1 MEIPSM
7 ILKKLYATG
16 SLSNVKDG
24 VHFCLT
30 NPLGDATLTGISK
43 VEINGNEMPLDK
55 VIATVEGQPVKAS
68 EVDTNNPIR
77 FLLGQTVDIHVQ
89 ADALEEDKEHCLS
102 FAFQTEPFGPLNFEV
117 QDTITK
123 QDTITEK
130 DGAETSIPHDR
141 AHNYETE
148 IIQKRQ
154 AFIEAYSGVTLEH
167 IDKYSFDPKLT
178 QGNIENFTGVA
189 QVPIGFAGPLK
200 INGEHADGEF
210 LIPLA
215 TTEGT
220 LVASYNRGIKMINL
234 CGGITTTILDDVMQ
248 RAPGFIFDSARE
260 ARAFARWIDENIED
274 IRKQAE
280 ATSNIAKLID
290 IQKFLTSKLVYLR
303 FNYTTGD
310 AAGQNMVTAAT
321 FAACNWILDH
331 FKGIRRHYMDG
342 NMTTDKKTSVINT
355 LHTRGKR
362 VTAEVILKRDLLIE
376 QLRVDPE
383 TCEYYMQVSSLGTFM
398 AGGSSNGVQ
407 NANALAALFI
417 ATGQDVAN
425 VVESSTGM
433 VHMETTSEGDLYASL
448 TLPSLIV
455 GTYGGGT
462 GLPTQ
467 RECLEILGCYG
478 EGKALKFAEIV
489 TAVAAAGEI
498 SLGAAVSSL
507 EWVSAHEKLGRNR

>member
-7 ILKKLYATG
+7 FLQKLYASG
-16 SLSNVKDG
+16 SLLNVKGG
-24 VHFCLT
+24 VTFCLT
-30 NPLGDATLTGISK
+30 NPLGDATLTGILK
-43 VEINGNEMPLDK
+43 VEISGKEMSLDK

-68 EVDTNNPIR
+68 DVDKDNPIQ
-77 FLLGQTVDIHVQ
+77 FLLGQTVDIHVHTN
-89 ADALEEDKEHCLS
+89 ALEIGKEQCLS

-117 QDTITK
+117 KDTIADKDAPVTK
-123 QDTITEK
+123 
-130 DGAETSIPHDR
+130 IPQDR
-141 AHNYETE
+141 AHNYDAD
-148 IIQKRQ
+148 IIEKRQ
-154 AFIEAYSGVTLEH
+154 AFVESYSGVTLEH
-167 IDKYSFDPKLT
+167 INKYSFDPKVT

-234 CGGITTTILDDVMQ
+234 CGGITTTISEDIMQ
-248 RAPGFIFDSARE
+248 RAPVFVFDSARE
-260 ARAFARWIDENIED
+260 ALAFTRWIDENIED

-280 ATSNIAKLID
+280 ATSNVAKLID
-290 IQKFLTSKLVYLR
+290 IQKFLTSKLAYLR

-321 FAACNWILDH
+321 FTACNWILDN
-331 FKGIRRHYMDG
+331 FKTIRRFYMDG
-342 NMTTDKKTSVINT
+342 NMTTDKKASVINT

-362 VTAEVILKRDLLIE
+362 VTAELIIKRDLLIE
-376 QLRVDPE
+376 HMRVDPE
-383 TCEYYMQVSSLGTFM
+383 TCEYFMKVSNLGTFM
-398 AGGSSNGVQ
+398 AGSASNGPQ
-407 NANALAALFI
+407 SANALAALFI
-417 ATGQDVAN
+417 ATGQDAAN
-425 VVESSTGM
+425 VAESSTGM
-433 VHMETTSEGDLYASL
+433 VHMETTPEGDLYASL

-478 EGKALKFAEIV
+478 EGKVLKFAEIV

>member
-1 MEIPSM
+1 M

-16 SLSNVKDG
+16 SLSNTEEG

-43 VEINGNEMPLDK
+43 IEISGTEMPLDK
-55 VIATVEGQPVKAS
+55 VVADVEGQPIKAS
-68 EVDTNNPIR
+68 EVDKNNPIQ

-89 ADALEEDKEHCLS
+89 SDALEKDKEHCLN
-102 FAFQTEPFGPLNFEV
+102 FAFETEPFGPLNFEV
-117 QDTITK
+117 N
-123 QDTITEK
+123 DTITEK
-130 DGAETSIPHDR
+130 DDASAKIPHDR
-141 AHNYETE
+141 AHNYETD

-154 AFIEAYSGVTLEH
+154 AFIESYSGVTLEH
-167 IDKYSFDPKLT
+167 INKYSFDPKVT

-200 INGEHADGEF
+200 VNGEHADGEF

-234 CGGITTTILDDVMQ
+234 CGGITTTISDDMMQ
-248 RAPGFIFDSARE
+248 RAPAFSFDSART
-260 ARAFARWIDENIED
+260 ALAFARWIDENIED

-280 ATSNIAKLID
+280 ATSNVAKLIE

-310 AAGQNMVTAAT
+310 AAGQNMVTGAT
-321 FAACNWILDH
+321 FAACNWIVDH
-331 FKGIRRHYMDG
+331 FDGIRHFYMDG
-342 NMTTDKKTSVINT
+342 NMTTDKKTSTINT

-376 QLRVDPE
+376 HMRVDPE
-383 TCEYYMQVSSLGTFM
+383 ACEYYIKVSSLGTFM
-398 AGGSSNGVQ
+398 AGGTSNGVQ
-407 NANALAALFI
+407 SANAIAALFI
-417 ATGQDVAN
+417 ATGQDAAN

-433 VHMETTSEGDLYASL
+433 VHMEVTPQGDLYASL
-448 TLPSLIV
+448 TIPSLIV

-478 EGKALKFAEIV
+478 EGKVLKFAEIV
-489 TAVAAAGEI
+489 AAVAAAGEI

-507 EWVSAHEKLGRNR
+507 EWVSAHERYGRNR

>member
-1 MEIPSM
+1 MEIPSL
-7 ILKKLYATG
+7 ILQKLYSAG

-24 VHFCLT
+24 IHFCLT
-30 NPLGDATLTGISK
+30 NPLGDATLTGILK
-43 VEINGNEMPLDK
+43 VEISGQEMPLDI
-55 VIATVEGQPVKAS
+55 VIATVDGQPVKAS
-68 EVDTNNPIR
+68 EVGTDNPIQ

-89 ADALEEDKEHCLS
+89 TDALENGKEQCLS
-102 FAFQTEPFGPLNFEV
+102 FAFQTDPFGPLDFEV
-117 QDTITK
+117 K
-123 QDTITEK
+123 DTITEK
-130 DGAETSIPHDR
+130 DGVGTRIPHDR
-141 AHNYETE
+141 AHNYETD

-154 AFIEAYSGVTLEH
+154 KFIESYSDLTLKH
-167 IDKYSFDPKLT
+167 INKYSFDPKVT

-200 INGEHADGEF
+200 VNGEHADGEF

-234 CGGITTTILDDVMQ
+234 CGGITTTVSEDIMQ
-248 RAPGFIFDSARE
+248 RAPVFVFDSARE
-260 ARAFARWIDENIED
+260 ALAFARWIDENIED
-274 IRKQAE
+274 IRKHAE
-280 ATSNIAKLID
+280 ATSNVAKLID

-321 FAACNWILDH
+321 FAACAWILDH
-331 FKGIRRHYMDG
+331 FKGIRRYYMDS
-342 NMTTDKKTSVINT
+342 NMTTDKKASVINT

-362 VTAEVILKRDLLIE
+362 VTAELIIKRDLLIE
-376 QLRVDPE
+376 HMRVDPE
-383 TCEYYMQVSSLGTFM
+383 TCEYFMKVSSLGTFM
-398 AGGSSNGVQ
+398 AGGASNGPQ
-407 NANALAALFI
+407 SANALAALFI
-417 ATGQDVAN
+417 ATGQDAAN
-425 VVESSTGM
+425 VAESATGM
-433 VHMETTSEGDLYASL
+433 VHMETTPEGDLYASL

-478 EGKALKFAEIV
+478 EGKVLKFAEIV

>member
-1 MEIPSM
+1 M
-7 ILKKLYATG
+7 ILKKLYAAG
-16 SLSNVKDG
+16 SLSNVKNG
-24 VHFCLT
+24 IHFCLT
-30 NPLGDATLTGISK
+30 NPLGDATLTGMSK
-43 VEINGNEMPLDK
+43 VEINGIEMPLNK
-55 VIATVEGQPVKAS
+55 IIATVEGQPVKAS
-68 EVDTNNPIR
+68 KVNTDNPIR
-77 FLLGQTVDIHVQ
+77 FVLGQTVDIHVQ
-89 ADALEEDKEHCLS
+89 TDAIEENKAHCLS
-102 FAFQTEPFGPLNFEV
+102 FSFQTDPFGPLNFDVE
-117 QDTITK
+117 
-123 QDTITEK
+123 DTITEK
-130 DGAETSIPHDR
+130 DSVKTGIPHDR
-141 AHNYETE
+141 NHNYETE
-148 IIQKRQ
+148 IIQQRQ
-154 AFIEAYSGVTLEH
+154 EFIEAYSGVTIEH
-167 IDKYSFDPKLT
+167 INKYSFDPKVM

-200 INGEHADGEF
+200 VNGEYADGEY

-234 CGGITTTILDDVMQ
+234 CGGITTTISDDVMQ
-248 RAPGFIFDSARE
+248 RAPGFVFDSARQ
-260 ARAFARWIDENIED
+260 ARAFSRWVDENIED
-274 IRKQAE
+274 IRKKAE
-280 ATSNIAKLID
+280 ATSNVAKLID

-331 FKGIRRHYMDG
+331 FKGICRHYMDG
-342 NMTTDKKTSVINT
+342 NMTTDKKTSTINT
-355 LHTRGKR
+355 LLTRGKR

-376 QLRVDPE
+376 HLRVDPE
-383 TCEYYMQVSSLGTFM
+383 ACEYYMKVSSLGTFM

-407 NANALAALFI
+407 SANAIAAMFI

-433 VHMETTSEGDLYASL
+433 VHMETTPEGDLYASL
-448 TLPSLIV
+448 TIPSLIV

-462 GLPTQ
+462 ALPTQ
-467 RECLEILGCYG
+467 KECLDILGCYG
-478 EGKALKFAEIV
+478 QGKARKFAEIV

-507 EWVSAHEKLGRNR
+507 EWISAHEKLGRNR

>member
-1 MEIPSM
+1 MEIPSI

-16 SLSNVKDG
+16 SLSNTREG

-30 NPLGDATLTGISK
+30 NPLGNATLTGMTT
-43 VEINGNEMPLDK
+43 VAINGNEMPLDK
-55 VIATVEGQPVKAS
+55 IIATVEGQPVKAS
-68 EVDTNNPIR
+68 EVNENNAIQ

-89 ADALEEDKEHCLS
+89 TDALEKDKEHCLN

-117 QDTITK
+117 TDTIT
-123 QDTITEK
+123 DK
-130 DGAETSIPHDR
+130 DRVKTGIPHDR
-141 AHNYETE
+141 NHNYEPE
-148 IIQKRQ
+148 IIQQRQ
-154 AFIEAYSGVTLEH
+154 EFVGNYSGVTIEH
-167 IDKYSFDPKLT
+167 INKYSFDPKVT

-200 INGEHADGEF
+200 VNGEHADGEF

-234 CGGITTTILDDVMQ
+234 CGGITTTISDDMMQ
-248 RAPGFIFDSARE
+248 RAPVFSFDSARK
-260 ARAFARWIDENIED
+260 AMTFARWIDENIEEL
-274 IRKQAE
+274 RKQAE
-280 ATSNIAKLID
+280 ATSNVAKLIG

-331 FKGIRRHYMDG
+331 FKGISRHYMDG
-342 NMTTDKKTSVINT
+342 NMTTDKKTSTINT
-355 LHTRGKR
+355 LYTRGKR
-362 VTAEVILKRDLLIE
+362 VTAEVTLKRDLLIE
-376 QLRVDPE
+376 HLRVDPE
-383 TCEYYMQVSSLGTFM
+383 ACEYYMKVSSLGTFM

-407 NANALAALFI
+407 SANALAAMFI

-433 VHMETTSEGDLYASL
+433 VHMETTPEGDLYASL

-462 GLPTQ
+462 ALPTQ
-467 RECLEILGCYG
+467 KECLEILGCYG
-478 EGKALKFAEIV
+478 QGKALKFAEIV
-489 TAVAAAGEI
+489 AAVAAAGEI

>member
-1 MEIPSM
+1 VEIPSI
-7 ILKKLYATG
+7 ILQKLYLAG
-16 SLSNVKDG
+16 SLSNTEEG

-30 NPLGDATLTGISK
+30 NPLGNATLTGMTT
-43 VEINGNEMPLDK
+43 VAINGNEMPLDK
-55 VIATVEGQPVKAS
+55 IIAQVEDQSVKAS
-68 EVDTNNPIR
+68 EVDENNAIQ
-77 FLLGQTVDIHVQ
+77 FLVGQTVDIYVQ
-89 ADALEEDKEHCLS
+89 TDALEEDKEHCLS
-102 FAFQTEPFGPLNFEV
+102 FAFQTVPFGPLNFEV
-117 QDTITK
+117 NDTIAGK
-123 QDTITEK
+123 NDDSGK
-130 DGAETSIPHDR
+130 IPHDR

-154 AFIEAYSGVTLEH
+154 AFIETYADVTLEH
-167 IDKYSFDPKLT
+167 INKYSFDPKVT

-200 INGEHADGEF
+200 VNGEHADGEF

-234 CGGITTTILDDVMQ
+234 CGGVTTTISDDMMQ
-248 RAPGFIFDSARE
+248 RAPVFSFDSARK
-260 ARAFARWIDENIED
+260 ALAFAGWIDENIED
-274 IRKQAE
+274 LRKQAE
-280 ATSNIAKLID
+280 ATSSVAKLIN

-321 FAACNWILDH
+321 FAACNWIEDH
-331 FKGIRRHYMDG
+331 FDGIQRYYMDG
-342 NMTTDKKTSVINT
+342 NMTTDKKVSVINS

-362 VTAEVILKRDLLIE
+362 VTAEIILKRDLLIE
-376 QLRVDPE
+376 QLKVDPE
-383 TCEYYMQVSSLGTFM
+383 TCEYYMKVSNLGTLM
-398 AGGSSNGVQ
+398 AGSTSNGLQ
-407 NANALAALFI
+407 SANALAALFI

-433 VHMETTSEGDLYASL
+433 VHMEATSEGDLYVSL

-478 EGKALKFAEIV
+478 EGKVRKFAEIV
-489 TAVAAAGEI
+489 TAVAGAGEI
-498 SLGAAVSSL
+498 SLGTAVSSL
-507 EWVSAHEKLGRNR
+507 EWISAHEKLGRNR

>member
-7 ILKKLYATG
+7 FLKKLYATG

-24 VHFCLT
+24 VRFCLT
-30 NPLGDATLTGISK
+30 NPLGNATLTGISK
-43 VEINGNEMPLDK
+43 VEINGTEMPLDK
-55 VIATVEGQPVKAS
+55 IIATVEGQPVKAS
-68 EVDTNNPIR
+68 EVDKNNTIQ

-89 ADALEEDKEHCLS
+89 TNALEKDKEHCLS

-117 QDTITK
+117 K
-123 QDTITEK
+123 DTITESV
-130 DGAETSIPHDR
+130 APATRIPHDR

-148 IIQKRQ
+148 IIKKRQ
-154 AFIEAYSGVTLEH
+154 AFIESYSNVTLKH
-167 IDKYSFDPKLT
+167 INKYSFDPKLT

-200 INGEHADGEF
+200 VNGEHADGEF

-234 CGGITTTILDDVMQ
+234 CGGITTTISDDIMQ
-248 RAPGFIFDSARE
+248 RAPVFSFDSARK
-260 ARAFARWIDENIED
+260 ALAFARWIDENIED

-280 ATSNIAKLID
+280 ATSNVAKLID

-303 FNYTTGD
+303 FNFTTGD

-321 FAACNWILDH
+321 FAASNWIVAH
-331 FKGIRRHYMDG
+331 FKDIRRYYMDG

-362 VTAEVILKRDLLIE
+362 VTAEVTLKRDLLIE

-383 TCEYYMQVSSLGTFM
+383 ACEYYMKVSSLGTFM
-398 AGGSSNGVQ
+398 AGGTSNGVQ
-407 NANALAALFI
+407 SANAIAALFI

-433 VHMETTSEGDLYASL
+433 VHMETTPEGDLYASL

-478 EGKALKFAEIV
+478 KGKVLKFAEIV

-507 EWVSAHEKLGRNR
+507 EWVSAHERYGRNR

>member
-1 MEIPSM
+1 VEIPSM
-7 ILKKLYATG
+7 ILQKLYLTG

-30 NPLGDATLTGISK
+30 NPLGNATLTGISK
-43 VEINGNEMPLDK
+43 VEISGTEMPLDK

-68 EVDTNNPIR
+68 QVDKDNPIQ

-89 ADALEEDKEHCLS
+89 ADALEKGKEHRLN
-102 FAFQTEPFGPLNFEV
+102 FTFQTEPFGPLNFEV
-117 QDTITK
+117 K
-123 QDTITEK
+123 DTITEK
-130 DGAETSIPHDR
+130 DGAGTRIPHDR

-154 AFIEAYSGVTLEH
+154 EFIEAYSGVTLEH
-167 IDKYSFDPKLT
+167 INKYSFDPKVT

-200 INGEHADGEF
+200 VNGEHADGEF

-234 CGGITTTILDDVMQ
+234 CGGITTTISDDIMQ
-248 RAPGFIFDSARE
+248 RAPVFVFDSARE
-260 ARAFARWIDENIED
+260 ALAFARWIDENIED

-280 ATSNIAKLID
+280 ATSNVAKLID
-290 IQKFLTSKLVYLR
+290 IQKFLASKLVYLR
-303 FNYTTGD
+303 FNFTTGD
-310 AAGQNMVTAAT
+310 AAGQNMVTGAT

-331 FKGIRRHYMDG
+331 FKGIRRYYMDG

-362 VTAEVILKRDLLIE
+362 VIAEVILKRDLLIE
-376 QLRVDPE
+376 QLKVDPE
-383 TCEYYMQVSSLGTFM
+383 TCEYYLKVSSLGTFM

-407 NANALAALFI
+407 SANALAALFI

-478 EGKALKFAEIV
+478 EGKVLKFAEIV

-507 EWVSAHEKLGRNR
+507 EWVSAHERYGRNR

>member
-1 MEIPSM
+1 VEIPSM
-7 ILKKLYATG
+7 ILQKLYLAG
-16 SLSNVKDG
+16 SLSNENDG

-43 VEINGNEMPLDK
+43 VEISGLEMPLDK
-55 VIATVEGQPVKAS
+55 VVATVEDQPVKAS
-68 EVDTNNPIR
+68 EVDTDNPIQ

-89 ADALEEDKEHCLS
+89 TETLEKGKEQCLS
-102 FAFQTEPFGPLNFEV
+102 FAFQTEPFGPLDFEV
-117 QDTITK
+117 KDTITDK
-123 QDTITEK
+123 EGQ
-130 DGAETSIPHDR
+130 ETKIPHDR
-141 AHNYETE
+141 AHNYETD

-154 AFIEAYSGVTLEH
+154 AFVESYTNVKLEH
-167 IDKYSFDPKLT
+167 INKYSFDPKVT

-200 INGEHADGEF
+200 VNGEHADGEF

-234 CGGITTTILDDVMQ
+234 CGGITTTISDDMMQ
-248 RAPGFIFDSARE
+248 RAPVFSFDSARK
-260 ARAFARWIDENIED
+260 ALAFARWIDENIED

-280 ATSNIAKLID
+280 ATSSVAKLLD
-290 IQKFLTSKLVYLR
+290 IQKFLASKFVYLR
-303 FNYTTGD
+303 FNYSTGD

-321 FAACNWILDH
+321 FAACNWIVDH
-331 FKGIRRHYMDG
+331 FDGIRHYYMDG
-342 NMTTDKKTSVINT
+342 NMTTDKKTSTINT
-355 LHTRGKR
+355 LYTRGKR
-362 VTAEVILKRDLLIE
+362 VTAEVTLKRDLLIE
-376 QLRVDPE
+376 HLRVDSE
-383 TCEYYMQVSSLGTFM
+383 ACEYYIKVSSLGTFM
-398 AGGSSNGVQ
+398 AGGTSNGVQ
-407 NANALAALFI
+407 SANALAALFI
-417 ATGQDVAN
+417 ATGQDAAN
-425 VVESSTGM
+425 VVESSTGI
-433 VHMETTSEGDLYASL
+433 VHMEITSQGDLYASL

-467 RECLEILGCYG
+467 RECLDILGCYG
-478 EGKALKFAEIV
+478 EGKVLKFAEIV
-489 TAVAAAGEI
+489 AAVAAAGEI

>member
-1 MEIPSM
+1 VEIPSM
-7 ILKKLYATG
+7 FLQKLYAAG

-30 NPLGDATLTGISK
+30 NPLGNATLTGISK
-43 VEINGNEMPLDK
+43 VEISGALMPLDK
-55 VIATVEGQPVKAS
+55 VIATVEGRLVKAS
-68 EVDTNNPIR
+68 EVDKNNPIQ
-77 FLLGQTVDIHVQ
+77 FLLGQTVDIQVQ
-89 ADALEEDKEHCLS
+89 TNALETNKKHCLS
-102 FAFQTEPFGPLNFEV
+102 FTFQTEPFGPLNFEV
-117 QDTITK
+117 T
-123 QDTITEK
+123 DTITEADRQATK
-130 DGAETSIPHDR
+130 IPHDR
-141 AHNYETE
+141 ARNYETD

-154 AFIEAYSGVTLEH
+154 KFIEAYSGVTLEH
-167 IDKYSFDPKLT
+167 ITKYSFDPKVT

-189 QVPIGFAGPLK
+189 QIPIGFAGPLK
-200 INGEHADGEF
+200 VNGEHAIGEF

-234 CGGITTTILDDVMQ
+234 CGGITTTISEDIMQ
-248 RAPGFIFDSARE
+248 RAPVFIFDSARE
-260 ARAFARWIDENIED
+260 ALAFSKWIEENLED

-280 ATSNIAKLID
+280 ATSKVAKLRD
-290 IQKFLTSKLVYLR
+290 IQKFLTSKLAYLR

-321 FAACNWILDH
+321 FAACNWIVDH
-331 FKGIRRHYMDG
+331 FKGVRRYYMDG
-342 NMTTDKKTSVINT
+342 NMTTDKKASVINT

-362 VTAEVILKRDLLIE
+362 VTAEIILKRDLLIE
-376 QLRVDPE
+376 YLRVDPE
-383 TCEYYMQVSSLGTFM
+383 TCEYYMKVSSLGTFM
-398 AGGSSNGVQ
+398 AGSVSNGPQ
-407 NANALAALFI
+407 SANALAAMFI

-425 VVESSTGM
+425 VSESSTGM
-433 VHMETTSEGDLYASL
+433 VHMETTPEGDLYASL

-467 RECLEILGCYG
+467 KECLEILGCYG
-478 EGKALKFAEIV
+478 AGKALKFAEIV
-489 TAVAAAGEI
+489 AAVAAAGEI

-507 EWVSAHEKLGRNR
+507 EWVAAHEKLGRNR

>member
-1 MEIPSM
+1 M

-16 SLSNVKDG
+16 SLSNTQEG

-30 NPLGDATLTGISK
+30 NPLGNATLTGMTT
-43 VEINGNEMPLDK
+43 VAINGNEMPLDK
-55 VIATVEGQPVKAS
+55 IIAQVEGQPVKAS
-68 EVDTNNPIR
+68 EINENNTIQ
-77 FLLGQTVDIHVQ
+77 FLLGQSVDIYIQ
-89 ADALEEDKEHCLS
+89 TDELEEGKEHLLN
-102 FAFQTEPFGPLNFEV
+102 FAFQTAPFGPLNFEV
-117 QDTITK
+117 QDTIAK
-123 QDTITEK
+123 QDTITKE
-130 DGAETSIPHDR
+130 DGSGAGIPHDR
-141 AHNYETE
+141 THNFETD

-154 AFIEAYSGVTLEH
+154 KFIEAYSDVKLEH
-167 IDKYSFDPKLT
+167 INKYSFDPKVT

-200 INGEHADGEF
+200 VKGEHADGEF

-234 CGGITTTILDDVMQ
+234 SGGITTTISDDMMQ
-248 RAPGFIFDSARE
+248 RAPVFSFDSARK
-260 ARAFARWIDENIED
+260 ALAFARWIDENIED

-280 ATSNIAKLID
+280 ATSSVAKLLD
-290 IQKFLTSKLVYLR
+290 IQKFLTSKFVYLR
-303 FNYTTGD
+303 FNYSTGD

-321 FAACNWILDH
+321 FAACNWIVDH
-331 FKGIRRHYMDG
+331 FDGIRHYYMDG
-342 NMTTDKKTSVINT
+342 NMTTDKKTSTINT
-355 LHTRGKR
+355 LYTRGKR
-362 VTAEVILKRDLLIE
+362 VTAEVTLKRDLLIE
-376 QLRVDPE
+376 HMRVDPE
-383 TCEYYMQVSSLGTFM
+383 ACEYYIKVSSLGTFM
-398 AGGSSNGVQ
+398 AGGTSNGVQ
-407 NANALAALFI
+407 SANALAALFI
-417 ATGQDVAN
+417 ATGQDAAN

-433 VHMETTSEGDLYASL
+433 VHMEITPQGDLYASL

-478 EGKALKFAEIV
+478 EGKVLKFAEIV
-489 TAVAAAGEI
+489 AAVAAAGEI